1 MDIETELKT
10 ELVRAELAKTGADA
24 CLVSAN
30 VNIYYC
36 TGRIF
41 TGYLYIPAEGAPVAM
56 LKAGNMDGMTVVALR
71 KPEQVPEIISAA
83 GYPQP
88 ENILIEL
95 GETSWL
101 EAERL
106 RTALKPAVCGDATA
120 FFRKLR
126 SRKTPAEIAMFRIA
140 SERHAAAY
148 REIPDIFRHGMTDL
162 DFQYAMEYVMRKH
175 GSLGIFRVYGNNMEI
190 FAGSILAGIN
200 AEAVSPYD
208 FAMGG
213 AGAHPSLPIGANGT
227 KLVAG
232 MSLMVDMGGC
242 FTPYISDITRTFSI
256 GRLSDAAYAA
266 HAVSIEMHD
275 CFRREVK
282 PGTRCADIYERC
294 RAAAERYG
302 LGEWFMGTPRHQAKF
317 VGHGTGLQINELPIL
332 SPRSGDVVEE
342 NMVIAFEP
350 KFVVPGTGAV
360 GVENTYLVNRDGVE
374 NLSTLDENIILL

>member
-1 MDIETELKT
+1 MRLQI
-10 ELVRAELAKTGADA
+10 ELVRAELARIGADA
-24 CLVSAN
+24 CLVSSN
-30 VNIYYC
+30 VNLYYC

-41 TGYLYIPAEGAPVAM
+41 TGYLYIPVEGVPLAMVKAGTPEGAAVF
-56 LKAGNMDGMTVVALR
+56 ALR
-71 KPEQVPEIISAA
+71 KPEQVSEIIAAA
-83 GYPQP
+83 GYRLPK
-88 ENILIEL
+88 NILLEL

-106 RTALKPAVCGDATA
+106 RTTLKPATCGDATA

-126 SRKTPAEIAMFRIA
+126 SRKTPDEIAAFRIA

-148 REIPDIFRHGMTDL
+148 REIPDIFRDGMTDL

-175 GSLGIFRVYGNNMEI
+175 GSLGVFRAYGGNMEI
-190 FAGSILAGIN
+190 FAGSILAGVN

-208 FAMGG
+208 FALGG

-275 CFRREVK
+275 DFRREVK

-294 RAAAERYG
+294 RATAERYG

-332 SPRSGDVVEE
+332 SPRSEDVVEE

-350 KFVVPGTGAV
+350 KFVVPDVGAV
-360 GVENTYLVNRDGVE
+360 GVENTYLVLRDGVE
-374 NLSTLDENIILL
+374 NLSRLNEEIILLQ